1 MGYYNRLEVG
11 EQENVDKI
19 VRWYRDH
26 RDVLPPYLLNM
37 IVNDEEFLGRAMWL
51 WEGLV
56 PEPKPAAEHV
66 ALQEPVVRR
75 RQLREP
81 KRSRMCV
88 AGWSLIGVALVASVA
103 LVVVNL

>member
-1 MGYYNRLEVG
+1 MGVYKQIDAV
-11 EQENVDKI
+11 
-19 VRWYRDH
+19 
-26 RDVLPPYLLNM
+26 M
-37 IVNDEEFLGRAMWL
+37 
-51 WEGLV
+51 
-56 PEPKPAAEHV
+56 
-66 ALQEPVVRR
+66 QEPVVRR